1 MAFKNLAKF
10 VKYEEK
16 DIGRGFIVI
25 RVHYTDPTY
34 QDPTKVFSVG
44 KPEKDI
50 TEELLEK
57 IVALNTDEEVCI
69 HTEKDEKGFNVL
81 VDITDKKDAAKAAQ
95 GKPAY
100 KKPYGGGFQPKDDT
114 GIAVGAAYTNAIEI
128 LKYNLASVG
137 GLLTPESVANLAEE
151 ILYNKLDLEDKL
163 RAKKAAKE
171 AVGVKKAVEEA
182 APPAVKKKT
191 KLEEMRE
198 KKAKEKTT
206 IDTVGCMGDLDEDD
220 DEFVMDED

>member
-16 DIGRGFIVI
+16 DVGRGFIVI

-50 TEELLEK
+50 SEALLEK
-57 IVALNTDEEVCI
+57 IVALNADEEVCI

-81 VDITDKKDAAKAAQ
+81 MDITDKKDAAKPTQ

-100 KKPYGGGFQPKDDT
+100 KKFGGGGFQPKDDT

-128 LKYNLASVG
+128 LKLAGQEQNGDVAALVEQVG
-137 GLLTPESVANLAEE
+137 ALART
-151 ILYNKLDLEDKL
+151 IVFNKIALEDEL

-182 APPAVKKKT
+182 APPAVRKKT
-191 KLEEMRE
+191 KLEEMKER
-198 KKAKEKTT
+198 KAKEQAPNAAE
-206 IDTVGCMGDLDEDD
+206 LLEDD
-220 DEFVMDED
+220 DFTMDGD